1 MKDVSK
7 DVANS
12 ASSLAAP
19 LSVLATD
26 QLGWLTSVT
35 PSLPC
40 PHSQTSTAQLLIKT
54 NSALPS
60 IDWLS
65 ARNGL
70 RVTRIVFRL
79 KRR

>member
-35 PSLPC
+35 PPLSR
-40 PHSQTSTAQLLIKT
+40 TSTAQLLIKT